1 MTGDIMGILMGL
13 YVQPTKFGVNS
24 FNRQKNFVDIIYY
37 MMPDSKRMYKIAP
50 QKAVASRMG
59 EVF

>member
-1 MTGDIMGILMGL
+1 MGL